1 MSAVK
6 WKFCIFWIKE
16 AFFLNC
22 AVCSKNICKVSTVD
36 NWNEAFL
43 LHPRLSHN
51 AALLVPCKAVW
62 ADAFDYPLKQASS
75 LMPAF
80 SHPFI
85 LRLCL
90 FVSAFLHSCLF
101 CVSAGW
107 KRSSYRAGVT
117 FGFWEWHYMLTGVSI
132 SCSTPWRVFV
142 SLILP
147 AYFLTLFLLECL

>member
-6 WKFCIFWIKE
+6 WKFSIFWIKE

-62 ADAFDYPLKQASS
+62 ADSFDYPLKQASS

-107 KRSSYRAGVT
+107 SRCYIWLLRVTLHADRS
-117 FGFWEWHYMLTGVSI
+117 FHFLQHPLKGFCVPHSSRLFPHSLSLRVSVN
-132 SCSTPWRVFV
+132 S
-142 SLILP
+142 IL
-147 AYFLTLFLLECL
+147 